1 MKQSYI
7 NKLRHGA
14 GSIQPILKYTGS
26 FLSLL
31 ISGYRTQGP
40 QIVKPVQRNIPK
52 SSATNQQLLRM
63 AGVKIVGQQVSN
75 VVSM

>member
-1 MKQSYI
+1 VKQSYI

-14 GSIQPILKYTGS
+14 GNC
-26 FLSLL
+26 SL
-31 ISGYRTQGP
+31 INIKHIAAFSVTVYRTHGP

-63 AGVKIVGQQVSN
+63 AGVKIVGQQVPN